1 MHWESQ
7 QLELLQKQMERNQR
21 STVLTVAGG
30 ALLITATLTTGSPLL
45 PAVMGMSLLSWGFGI
60 GGLTLLTSG
69 LLRR

>member
-1 MHWESQ
+1 
-7 QLELLQKQMERNQR
+7 
-21 STVLTVAGG
+21 
-30 ALLITATLTTGSPLL
+30 LTTGSPLL